1 MTYINLGNIG
11 KAIAIDMVDRNK
23 NSLQAICKEYNLSYS
38 KISQLIHDDSKVS
51 IFKLDEL
58 KKIKEIFHIEANIIL
73 DQIENLIKSH

>member
-23 NSLQAICKEYNLSYS
+23 KSLQTICKGYNLSYS

-73 DQIENLIKSH
+73 DPIENLIKSH

>member
-23 NSLQAICKEYNLSYS
+23 KSLQAICKGYKLSYS

-73 DQIENLIKSH
+73 DPIENLIKSH

>member
-23 NSLQAICKEYNLSYS
+23 KSLQAICKGYNLSYS
-38 KISQLIHDDSKVS
+38 KISQLS

-73 DQIENLIKSH
+73 DPIENLIKSH